1 MFALPDRA
9 GQRAQASRLGI
20 LGRGPIACD
29 RLATDREWLI
39 KTDLGRRNGV
49 DKWWLAMLKSA
60 MGALRGHT
68 IMRGAK
74 TLLRSPHALRAIL
87 RDKFYRQHAPHALAV
102 CAIFKDEAK
111 FLDEWNQ
118 IPCRRRRHAILSLRQ
133 WQSRS
138 RIRGAASAHRP
149 RGRHSAALAGKGE
162 SAQRVSRLPGA
173 APEGRPSDC
182 VYRRW
187 RVLIFTTPYRH
198 QAHSGMAFG
207 CSCTI
212 RSRHEFWIERTSG
225 ASAGASG
232 RSLCTLRL
240 ARTLAIRKI
249 HRQSAPRSRCV
260 AISHLS
266 AMVRYYAKHR
276 SRHDFAGSGWAQAK
290 PNFRVA
296 SAQSLLVPLDPGSW
310 RQSAAWRFMVP
321 NSISSGTC
329 KSSEP

>member
-1 MFALPDRA
+1 MSNRPSIRVSAVRIHMVTIHYVGELRRMFALPDRA

-49 DKWWLAMLKSA
+49 DKWWLAVLKSA
-60 MGALRGHT
+60 MGAVRGHT

-149 RGRHSAALAGKGE
+149 RARDSAALAGKGE
-162 SAQRVSRLPGA
+162 SAQRVS
-173 APEGRPSDC
+173 
-182 VYRRW
+182 
-187 RVLIFTTPYRH
+187 
-198 QAHSGMAFG
+198 
-207 CSCTI
+207 
-212 RSRHEFWIERTSG
+212 
-225 ASAGASG
+225 
-232 RSLCTLRL
+232 
-240 ARTLAIRKI
+240 
-249 HRQSAPRSRCV
+249 
-260 AISHLS
+260 
-266 AMVRYYAKHR
+266 
-276 SRHDFAGSGWAQAK
+276 
-290 PNFRVA
+290 
-296 SAQSLLVPLDPGSW
+296 
-310 RQSAAWRFMVP
+310 
-321 NSISSGTC
+321 
-329 KSSEP
+329 